1 MTIAREL
8 ADIIQSNGDVVI
20 SGGLEVNGTT
30 TTINTTTFVVEDKN
44 IELGGNA
51 TSNSQNDGA
60 GISIL
65 LPDASPDEF
74 ATLTYVNSSDAWSFN
89 RDLEITGSITTTANT
104 EIGGVLSFGN
114 NTTDGRYD
122 IVVGSQT
129 TSRGMLF
136 APYVTFGTRFSNW
149 DSWLGTNTRTAIGT
163 EDDGIELATN
173 FTGAG
178 ASGLNLG
185 FYGLNYYT
193 WTSGELSGLSA
204 GDTLTLGMPKFG
216 ITGGGDLQIGG
227 TTVIDSSRNITGASF
242 INDGVRFIANQIQS
256 GYSYNADDADIW
268 INYTGYQGGTT
279 YFRDFRV
286 GNGKQAQLF
295 FVDGSSGNVDVTA
308 GDLQIGG
315 TTVIDSSRN
324 LTNIGTATLS
334 STTSTLLTLNATA
347 NNYGGISFQYG
358 GVLKGFSG
366 YNSGFMVFGGEAGTD
381 TRLQAGG
388 QYGLSIS
395 NSSRNV
401 SIGSTST
408 HPEKLYVNGNIRADG
423 AYYVN
428 GTTVIDSSRNL
439 TNIGTINAS
448 GMFATSGGR
457 WGQFTGSGSATYT
470 QGAGYCSSTEFSLE
484 APLTTDAVDGAHVP
498 IYLTWRG
505 GYTNQ
510 GGIKITDGLTEI
522 SSVLS
527 VGSDIQIGGTTVID
541 SSRNITAAAITSS
554 GHVQASTLSVNHTG
568 ALSGTQVYIKRLDE
582 NNNLMRWGE
591 GDVNNQDTY
600 RFRIDQDFKFIGN
613 SGTGDNI
620 ILNSTDGSIR
630 GTSFNVGGATVIDS
644 SRNLTNIGTISSGAI
659 TSSGPIKL
667 SGSGN
672 GQEVQVVKGQA
683 GSFTTVTIELQFLG
697 AGSYNYEVG
706 VSGTNGCGIQFGGGY
721 TNGVANFSHTGNPQ
735 VGNAWTVTSPS
746 NNLVRLVSPSG
757 VVGTHPTA
765 YVKARFG
772 YTDGFDEADISI
784 TFS

>member
-89 RDLEITGSITTTANT
+89 KGVEIAGSITSSGTLVSTINGNNSSGGNLFLGATGNNSPKFGSVALRQYNSGT
-104 EIGGVLSFGN
+104 ETEGYSLITGAASDGSNSVWIGGGFDEQNAATAVYIKSAADS
-114 NTTDGRYD
+114 NTR
-122 IVVGSQT
+122 
-129 TSRGMLF
+129 
-136 APYVTFGTRFSNW
+136 N
-149 DSWLGTNTRTAIGT
+149 GTNIAQFNLT
-163 EDDGIELATN
+163 
-173 FTGAG
+173 
-178 ASGLNLG
+178 GLNL
-185 FYGLNYYT
+185 
-193 WTSGELSGLSA
+193 
-204 GDTLTLGMPKFG
+204 LTGTF
-216 ITGGGDLQIGG
+216 QVGG

-242 INDGVRFIANQIQS
+242 VNSAVRYIANQIQS
-256 GYSYNADDADIW
+256 GYADNSDDSDIW

-401 SIGSTST
+401 SIGSTTT

-428 GTTVIDSSRNL
+428 GTPVIDSSRNL
-439 TNIGTINAS
+439 TNIGTIS
-448 GMFATSGGR
+448 SGGITTLGSSVFNSYSTSDPNSTSR
-457 WGQFTGSGSATYT
+457 TNYPAGNMFTHYSQANGVSIIGGQGSYTGSSLTIGEETARSANFKLIRGISDTNGT
-470 QGAGYCSSTEFSLE
+470 PAEEFSINGVG
-484 APLTTDAVDGAHVP
+484 DAVFA
-498 IYLTWRG
+498 
-505 GYTNQ
+505 
-510 GGIKITDGLTEI
+510 
-522 SSVLS
+522 
-527 VGSDIQIGGTTVID
+527 
-541 SSRNITAAAITSS
+541 
-554 GHVQASTLSVNHTG
+554 
-568 ALSGTQVYIKRLDE
+568 
-582 NNNLMRWGE
+582 
-591 GDVNNQDTY
+591 
-600 RFRIDQDFKFIGN
+600 
-613 SGTGDNI
+613 
-620 ILNSTDGSIR
+620 
-630 GTSFNVGGATVIDS
+630 
-644 SRNLTNIGTISSGAI
+644 GTISSGAI

-772 YTDGFDEADISI
+772 LTDGFDEADISI

>member
-178 ASGLNLG
+178 ASGLNLA

-204 GDTLTLGMPKFG
+204 GDTLTLGTPKFG

-227 TTVIDSSRNITGASF
+227 TTVIDSSRNITAAAITSTGLISVNVV
-242 INDGVRFIANQIQS
+242 NDTYNFKAYGQDTDSWFGV
-256 GYSYNADDADIW
+256 YDDANNSANIILTRSDGATMFSVMGH
-268 INYTGYQGGTT
+268 TGATTIAGTI
-279 YFRDFRV
+279 
-286 GNGKQAQLF
+286 
-295 FVDGSSGNVDVTA
+295 SSGAITSS
-308 GDLQIGG
+308 GDLALTGNDTEIRFTGG
-315 TTVIDSSRN
+315 
-324 LTNIGTATLS
+324 
-334 STTSTLLTLNATA
+334 
-347 NNYGGISFQYG
+347 NNRI
-358 GVLKGFSG
+358 LFSG
-366 YNSGFMVFGGEAGTD
+366 YRALEGATDGGLLQVGEGYTTVQSYGDLNLTSG
-381 TRLQAGG
+381 
-388 QYGLSIS
+388 
-395 NSSRNV
+395 
-401 SIGSTST
+401 
-408 HPEKLYVNGNIRADG
+408 H
-423 AYYVN
+423 AYQVN

-439 TNIGTINAS
+439 TNIGNISSAGESHFYKTGTVGTQTIVAIIGSNSNRPTLQFSESTSTAIDAGMSLEYNGTGNVDANFMSINDINGAS
-448 GMFATSGGR
+448 KFQFTSGGD
-457 WGQFTGSGSATYT
+457 FKIGS
-470 QGAGYCSSTEFSLE
+470 
-484 APLTTDAVDGAHVP
+484 
-498 IYLTWRG
+498 
-505 GYTNQ
+505 
-510 GGIKITDGLTEI
+510 
-522 SSVLS
+522 
-527 VGSDIQIGGTTVID
+527 TTVID
-541 SSRNITAAAITSS
+541 SSRAISSGPVTVTQNSGQFIAQTSS
-554 GHVQASTLSVNHTG
+554 DPTNYYAKFEANYDYGQAFRLAAKG
-568 ALSGTQVYIKRLDE
+568 AGSEYYI
-582 NNNLMRWGE
+582 MTWGDADGLE
-591 GDVNNQDTY
+591 FNGGANS
-600 RFRIDQDFKFIGN
+600 IIKF
-613 SGTGDNI
+613 SGDN
-620 ILNSTDGSIR
+620 LS
-630 GTSFNVGGATVIDS
+630 
-644 SRNLTNIGTISSGAI
+644 NIGTISSGAI